1 MSSAPKARRVRLT
14 KLALVALLLLPIIEI
29 AVIVAVGEAIGGW
42 PTFLLIVA
50 TSLLGAWLIRR
61 EGAKAWRAL
70 DQAVRSGRMPTREI
84 ADGIVVLV
92 GGGLLLVPGFV
103 TDVVGLVLVLPFVRP
118 VARNLL
124 AAVISRRLV
133 TQTMTYTNLTVTEA
147 PEWEQRGGARGPASL
162 DVERRRRRGR
172 DHRRGLNP
180 APTVGRGLRV
190 LRDGIPNRQSG
201 TAKSPPP
208 RTGRAPCRGLWGR
221 VRRSCADAASPRG
234 TRAAASGAPRGAPRA
249 RGWNDARGACPSA
262 CAGA

>member
-1 MSSAPKARRVRLT
+1 MSTAPKARRMRLT
-14 KLALVALLLLPIIEI
+14 KLAVVALLLLPIIEI
-29 AVIVAVGEAIGGW
+29 VVIVAVGEAIGGW

-133 TQTMTYTNLTVTEA
+133 TQTMSYTNLTVTEA
-147 PEWEQRGGARGPASL
+147 PEWEQKETPEGPKRSPSSD
-162 DVERRRRRGR
+162 DVVEGEII
-172 DHRRGLNP
+172 DE
-180 APTVGRGLRV
+180 
-190 LRDGIPNRQSG
+190 D
-201 TAKSPPP
+201 
-208 RTGRAPCRGLWGR
+208 
-221 VRRSCADAASPRG
+221 
-234 TRAAASGAPRGAPRA
+234 
-249 RGWNDARGACPSA
+249 
-262 CAGA
+262 

>member
-1 MSSAPKARRVRLT
+1 MSSAPKARRMRLT

-29 AVIVAVGEAIGGW
+29 VVIVAVGEAIGGW

-133 TQTMTYTNLTVTEA
+133 TQTMSYTNLTVTES
-147 PEWEQRGGARGPASL
+147 PEWEQREAPEGPHRSPSSD
-162 DVERRRRRGR
+162 DVVEGEII
-172 DHRRGLNP
+172 DE
-180 APTVGRGLRV
+180 
-190 LRDGIPNRQSG
+190 D
-201 TAKSPPP
+201 
-208 RTGRAPCRGLWGR
+208 
-221 VRRSCADAASPRG
+221 
-234 TRAAASGAPRGAPRA
+234 
-249 RGWNDARGACPSA
+249 
-262 CAGA
+262 